1 MRARLD
7 WNEPNRSAPG
17 WDPTEW
23 HRPIDSLEELQQG
36 EHEGLVAV
44 APAALKFPEQL
55 HWVFGPYE
63 VGLTDDLEARVWV
76 IYRDEQ
82 DRIWLVRSTDDYTE
96 VADKQLL
103 PWSPQGSRWPSLVF
117 DTNGTLIEAVTFRP
131 AGQNDDEIWIVEA
144 GEQPIEIA
152 LGTRPVLYRDPD
164 GDILCFYH
172 RDGKIYYRA
181 RSQNYATEHLLPTVG
196 NGEPI
201 LRAVRTWTRRLF
213 VDDTEYIVYQPV
225 AIYTVSEQ
233 PRIFRY
239 VMAEAKWVLVV
250 YPIETGTAHAASMSV
265 AGFGSI
271 TWERMVLDDVTP
283 ADAAALSLAGVGSIL
298 WEGIQRTTTEP
309 ANAAALG
316 ISEVGGLMWTEIQ
329 KTTEEPAD
337 AAAFS
342 LSEVATIL
350 WIEV

>member
-1 MRARLD
+1 MRERLD
-7 WNEPNRSAPG
+7 WSKPNRSGPG
-17 WDPTEW
+17 WEPTEW
-23 HRPIDSLEELQQG
+23 RRPIDSLEELQQG

-82 DRIWLVRSTDDYTE
+82 ERVWLIRSTDDYTD

-117 DTNGTLIEAVTFRP
+117 DTNGKLIQAVTFRP
-131 AGQNDDEIWIVEA
+131 AGQDDDEIWIVEA

-196 NGEPI
+196 KGDPL
-201 LRAVRTWTRRLF
+201 LRSVRTWTRWLF
-213 VDDTEYIVYQPV
+213 VDATGYAVVYRPV

-239 VMAEAKWVLVV
+239 VMTEPKIKAGLS
-250 YPIETGTAHAASMSV
+250 HAASMSV
-265 AGFGSI
+265 GFGSI
-271 TWERMVLDDVTP
+271 TWERIVLDDVTL
-283 ADAAALSLAGVGSIL
+283 ANAAALLPFEFGSIL
-298 WEGIQRTTTEP
+298 WEKKKEEDIQQTTTEL

-337 AAAFS
+337 AAALS
-342 LSEVATIL
+342 LSGVTIL

>member
-1 MRARLD
+1 MRERLD
-7 WNEPNRSAPG
+7 WSEPNRSGPG
-17 WDPTEW
+17 WEPTEW
-23 HRPIDSLEELQQG
+23 RRPIDSLEELQQG

-82 DRIWLVRSTDDYTE
+82 ERVWLIRSTDDYTD

-117 DTNGTLIEAVTFRP
+117 DTNGKLIQAVTFRP
-131 AGQNDDEIWIVEA
+131 AGQDDDEIWIVEA

-164 GDILCFYH
+164 DDILCFYH

-196 NGEPI
+196 KGEPI
-201 LRAVRTWTRRLF
+201 LRAVRTWTRWLF
-213 VDDTEYIVYQPV
+213 VDATEYIVVYQPV

-239 VMAEAKWVLVV
+239 VMTEPK
-250 YPIETGTAHAASMSV
+250 IKTGLSHAASMSV
-265 AGFGSI
+265 AEVGSI
-271 TWERMVLDDVTP
+271 TWERVVLDDVTI
-283 ADAAALSLAGVGSIL
+283 ADAAALLPFEFGSIL
-298 WEGIQRTTTEP
+298 WEGTQQTTTEL

-316 ISEVGGLMWTEIQ
+316 ISEVGGLMWIGIQ

-337 AAAFS
+337 AAALS

>member
-1 MRARLD
+1 MRERLD
-7 WNEPNRSAPG
+7 WSEPNRSGPG

-23 HRPIDSLEELQQG
+23 RRPIDSLEELQQG

-63 VGLTDDLEARVWV
+63 VGLTDDLEARVWA
-76 IYRDEQ
+76 IYRDEIRQ
-82 DRIWLVRSTDDYTE
+82 DHIWLIRSTDDYTD

-103 PWSPQGSRWPSLVF
+103 PWSPQGSRWPSLAF
-117 DTNGTLIEAVTFRP
+117 DTNGKLIQAVTFRP
-131 AGQNDDEIWIVEA
+131 AGQDDDEIWIVED
-144 GEQPIEIA
+144 GGQPIEIA
-152 LGTRPVLYRDPD
+152 LGTRPVLHRDPD

-196 NGEPI
+196 KGEPI
-201 LRAVRTWTRRLF
+201 LRSVRTWTRWLF
-213 VDDTEYIVYQPV
+213 VDATGYAVVYRV
-225 AIYTVSEQ
+225 LAIYTVSEQ

-239 VMAEAKWVLVV
+239 VMTEPK
-250 YPIETGTAHAASMSV
+250 IKTGLSHAASMSV
-265 AGFGSI
+265 GFGSI
-271 TWERMVLDDVTP
+271 TWERVVLDDVTL
-283 ADAAALSLAGVGSIL
+283 ADAAALLPFEFGSIL
-298 WEGIQRTTTEP
+298 WEGIQKTTTEL

-337 AAAFS
+337 AAALS
-342 LSEVATIL
+342 LSELATIL